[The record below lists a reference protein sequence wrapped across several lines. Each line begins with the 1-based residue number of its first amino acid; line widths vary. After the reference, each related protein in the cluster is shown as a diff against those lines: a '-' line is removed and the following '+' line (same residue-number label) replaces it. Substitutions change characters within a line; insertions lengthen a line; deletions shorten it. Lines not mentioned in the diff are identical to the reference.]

1 MQQQYNRQKSP
12 YFVSVATI
20 KTNTIKTAT
29 TSHASV
35 AYHKQLPPQQR
46 TVGTIGSEWRESA
59 SLKET
64 TRRAQTSPQS
74 TENQPIA

>member
-12 YFVSVATI
+12 YFVSIATI

-35 AYHKQLPPQQR
+35 AYHKQLPPQR
-46 TVGTIGSEWRESA
+46 TVGTIGGEWREST
-59 SLKET
+59 SSKET